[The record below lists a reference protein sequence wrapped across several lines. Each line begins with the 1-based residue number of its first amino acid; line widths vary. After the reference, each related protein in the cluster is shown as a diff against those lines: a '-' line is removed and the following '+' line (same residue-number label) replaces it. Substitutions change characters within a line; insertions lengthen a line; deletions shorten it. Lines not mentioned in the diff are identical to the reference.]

1 MAIGAFSLLY
11 VVRAVRV
18 VRFLVFSS
26 SWLPAEQ
33 TRAYRLCSES
43 FYRVTNCADFVLA
56 YANVT
61 YRDIMWKY
69 ATSLVRRIQ
78 QIP

>member
-26 SWLPAEQ
+26 SWLPVEQ

-43 FYRVTNCADFVLA
+43 FHRVTNCADFALA

-61 YRDIMWKY
+61 VVSEPGTARGV
-69 ATSLVRRIQ
+69 TV
-78 QIP
+78 